1 MIYKISDGNIEM
13 DLRGE
18 LDIANAEVFKK
29 NCIEIA
35 DEHKLD
41 FIIDCKDL
49 DFIDSSALGALV
61 TINNKVAP
69 AGKKVILKNLKPNVK
84 KLITVSNVDKYVQ
97 IEE

>member
-41 FIIDCKDL
+41 FIIDCKNL

-69 AGKKVILKNLKPNVK
+69 EGKKVILKNLKPNVK

>member
-61 TINNKVAP
+61 TIKNKVAP